1 MKIFAQLVVL
11 GTMGSLGLCAEAAPL
26 ISASG
31 LDGAGLGQLPV
42 TQGRAF
48 GELGYHS
55 QDQLSITTVDLG
67 AGYLLNENL
76 ELGVLIPYTHMVDYD
91 EPEGELGNLALHGA
105 MVELSE
111 SLRFSLALRVALPTA
126 KGQRTLDVTSVQ
138 AYGMMLSNGQH
149 LSLRLPGALS
159 ISTPVHLEA
168 GRSFVGHLD
177 AEFSVTEATS
187 SPNRIKGTS
196 VFGMVAP
203 GCGGWLS
210 PGVAIGARLPTMLV
224 LVHDA
229 GPDAT
234 FSIEPYSRFALG
246 RHGFFGAR
254 FNLQLRAEL
263 DRDLFW
269 GLMIG
274 GGGVF

>member
-1 MKIFAQLVVL
+1 MAASVVAAA
-11 GTMGSLGLCAEAAPL
+11 GSAAAAPL

-31 LDGAGLGQLPV
+31 LDGAGLGQNPAA
-42 TQGRAF
+42 QGRAF
-48 GELGYHS
+48 GELGYYS
-55 QDQLSITTVDLG
+55 QDQLSITNVDLG

-76 ELGVLIPYTHMVDYD
+76 EFGLLVPYTHVVNYD

-105 MVELSE
+105 MLQLRE
-111 SLRFSLALRVALPTA
+111 SFRFSLGLRLALPTA

-138 AYGMMLSNGQH
+138 AYGMQLSNGQH
-149 LSLRLPGALS
+149 LSLRLPGAMSLS
-159 ISTPVHLEA
+159 LPVHLEI
-168 GRSFVGHLD
+168 GESFVAHLD
-177 AEFSVTEATS
+177 AEPFIVEATS
-187 SPNRIKGTS
+187 EPNHLRGTTM
-196 VFGMVAP
+196 FAMVAP

-210 PGVAIGARLPTMLV
+210 PGVAVGGRLPTMLV

-234 FSIEPYSRFALG
+234 FSIEPYARFTLG
-246 RHGFFGAR
+246 KHGFLGAR

-269 GLMIG
+269 GLMVG